1 MMRKDFD
8 GSWRE
13 LSEEV
18 ITGMKEWRLQHPKA
32 TLAEIE
38 TALDERL
45 ARLRARMLQD
55 AALASASADWSQ
67 SLPEQRPA
75 CPNCGRG
82 LDSGGTRKRRL
93 QTRGRQEI
101 ELKRK
106 YGVCPNC
113 GVGIFFPG

>member
-1 MMRKDFD
+1 MNPKDFD
-8 GSWRE
+8 RSWRE

-18 ITGMKEWRLQHPKA
+18 IMGMKEWRLQHPKA
-32 TLAEIE
+32 TLSEIE

-67 SLPEQRPA
+67 SQPEQRPA
-75 CPNCGRG
+75 CPSCGQG
-82 LDSGGTRKRRL
+82 LVSGGSRERRL

-113 GVGIFFPG
+113 GVGLFPPG